1 MRIIGTMKT
10 LSASYIKNQRDKMG
24 LTQEQLAK
32 RLKVKRYNLAKY
44 ETGLTMPPGDVII
57 RLQNLTH

>member
-1 MRIIGTMKT
+1 MKT